1 MTCEAKELHGQMKQR
16 MRSIWFVG
24 LHASVCYMIMASISG
39 FGWLESLGDFAFG
52 VRSLSCPVQQ
62 VYTIWNLAA
71 RSVFP
76 EDRTHAR
83 VRQSASPNL
92 SLHNV
97 VANRLTLRTSAGSV
111 QLPLGADITHY
122 TYIFMYMILVFIYL
136 LFIYICIYK
145 YTHMYMSRYIYI
157 MSCIDAQPQVPAKD
171 KYGYPLSK
179 ALKNAYGKAGP
190 GQGPSP

>member
-1 MTCEAKELHGQMKQR
+1 MTCEAKELHGQTKQR

-136 LFIYICIYK
+136 LFIYIYICIYK

-157 MSCIDAQPQVPAKD
+157 YVLHRC
-171 KYGYPLSK
+171 
-179 ALKNAYGKAGP
+179 
-190 GQGPSP
+190 